1 LFELILVHLY
11 CSGRV
16 KIEIMTDSVAAVD
29 PTKNINIQ
37 NLITGD
43 KNPRGIPAT
52 KFIVSVFQFFRIS
65 LILDF

>member
-1 LFELILVHLY
+1 
-11 CSGRV
+11 
-16 KIEIMTDSVAAVD
+16 MTDSAAAVD

-52 KFIVSVFQFFRIS
+52 KFIVSLF
-65 LILDF
+65 